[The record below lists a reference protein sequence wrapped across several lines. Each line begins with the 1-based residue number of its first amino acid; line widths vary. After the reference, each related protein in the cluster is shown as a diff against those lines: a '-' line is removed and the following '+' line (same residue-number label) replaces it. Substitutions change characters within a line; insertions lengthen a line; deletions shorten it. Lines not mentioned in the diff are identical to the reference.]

1 MSGNVSR
8 RSFIKQGAVVGAS
21 SLLGA
26 GMLSCRGREDQPA
39 ADEET
44 QAAETEPRPNAISV
58 ITGDR
63 YFDNTIVAV
72 EQIGGMGQF
81 VSEGSRVA
89 VLANPQRN
97 NPGAFTRPAIVA
109 AIVRMCREA
118 GAEQVACLSWQPEQ
132 NWENTGIAQA
142 ISDEG
147 ADLVIVNQRDESL
160 FNLVPVPKGVALKE
174 ARLMAELANYDVLID
189 VPITKDHAG
198 NKFTGT
204 LKNFMG
210 LNSPQSNQFF
220 HQENWTTDIGAI
232 THLEQCIADLNTV
245 ITPDLC
251 VVDATEL
258 ITTNGPFGPGELV
271 RPQKIVAGTDR
282 VAIDAY
288 CCTLWGLAPHDII
301 AINKAFEHGLGEI
314 DLSKVQIKEIQ
325 V

>member
-1 MSGNVSR
+1 
-8 RSFIKQGAVVGAS
+8 
-21 SLLGA
+21 
-26 GMLSCRGREDQPA
+26 MLSCRGRENQA
-39 ADEET
+39 ASDEAT
-44 QAAETEPRPNAISV
+44 QAAATGPMSHAISV
-58 ITGDR
+58 VTGESH
-63 YFDNTIVAV
+63 FDNTILAV
-72 EQIGGMGQF
+72 DQIGGMAQF

-97 NPGAFTRPAIVA
+97 NPGAFTRPAVVA
-109 AIVRMCREA
+109 AVVHMCREA

-132 NWENTGIAQA
+132 SWESTGTAQA
-142 ISDEG
+142 VSDAG
-147 ADLVIVNQRDESL
+147 ADLVIVDYRDESL
-160 FNLVPVPKGVALKE
+160 FDPVPVPKGVALKE
-174 ARLMAELANYDVLID
+174 ARLMAQLANYDVLID

-232 THLEQCIADLNTV
+232 RHLEQCIADLNTV

-251 VVDATEL
+251 VVDATEF
-258 ITTNGPFGPGELV
+258 ITTNGPFGPGDLL
-271 RPQKIVAGTDR
+271 RPQKIVAGVDR

-288 CCTLWGLAPHDII
+288 CCTLWGLVPADII

-314 DLSKVQIKEIQ
+314 DLSKVQIREVQ
-325 V
+325 A

>member
-1 MSGNVSR
+1 MSRQVSR
-8 RSFIKQGAVVGAS
+8 RCFIKQGAVVGAS
-21 SLLGA
+21 SFLGA
-26 GMLSCRGREDQPA
+26 GILSCRSRDEQPA
-39 ADEET
+39 TAGDS
-44 QAAETEPRPNAISV
+44 QAAAGAPRPKVMSV
-58 ITGDR
+58 VTGDR
-63 YFDNTIVAV
+63 YFDNTILAV
-72 EQIGGMGQF
+72 EQIGGMSQF

-109 AIVRMCREA
+109 AVVRMCREA
-118 GAEQVACLSWQPEQ
+118 GADRVACLGWLPEE
-132 NWENTGIAQA
+132 NWENTGIAEA
-142 ISDEG
+142 ISGEG
-147 ADLVIVNQRDESL
+147 ADLVIADLRDESF
-160 FNLVPVPKGVALKE
+160 FNPVSVDRGVALKE
-174 ARLMAELANYDVLID
+174 ARVMAELANYDVLID

-204 LKNFMG
+204 LKNLMG

-220 HQENWTTDIGAI
+220 HHENWTTDIGAI

-258 ITTNGPFGPGELV
+258 ITTNGPFGPGELL
-271 RPQKIVAGTDR
+271 RPQKIIAGVDR

-301 AINKAFEHGLGEI
+301 SISRAFDHGLGEI
-314 DLSKVQIKEIQ
+314 DLGKVQIREIQ
-325 V
+325 A

>member
-1 MSGNVSR
+1 M
-8 RSFIKQGAVVGAS
+8 QGAVVGAS

-26 GMLSCRGREDQPA
+26 GMLSCRGREGRPA
-39 ADEET
+39 TDEDT
-44 QAAETEPRPNAISV
+44 QAASSEPGSNTISV
-58 ITGDR
+58 ITGDS
-63 YFDNTIVAV
+63 YFDNTILAV
-72 EQIGGMGQF
+72 EQIGGMRQF

-97 NPGAFTRPAIVA
+97 NPGAFTRPAVVA

-142 ISDEG
+142 VSDEG
-147 ADLVIVNQRDESL
+147 ADLVIVDLRDESL
-160 FNLVPVPKGVALKE
+160 FNPVPIPRGVALKE

-288 CCTLWGLAPHDII
+288 CCTLWGLTPRDVI

-314 DLSKVQIKEIQ
+314 DLNKVQIKTIQ
-325 V
+325 A

>member
-1 MSGNVSR
+1 MSSNVSR
-8 RSFIKQGAVVGAS
+8 RSFIKQSAVVGAS
-21 SLLGA
+21 SFIGA
-26 GMLSCRGREDQPA
+26 GMLSCQGGEDQPA
-39 ADEET
+39 TGE
-44 QAAETEPRPNAISV
+44 AASATSRGPRSNAISV
-58 ITGDR
+58 VTGDR
-63 YFDNTIVAV
+63 YFDNTILAV
-72 EQIGGMGQF
+72 DQIGGMGQF

-97 NPGAFTRPAIVA
+97 NPGAFTRPAVVA
-109 AIVRMCREA
+109 AVVSMCREA
-118 GAEQVACLSWQPEQ
+118 GAERVSCLSWQPEQ
-132 NWENTGIAQA
+132 NWENTGIAEA
-142 ISDEG
+142 ISKEG
-147 ADLVIVNQRDESL
+147 GELVIADRRDESL
-160 FNLVPVPKGVALKE
+160 FNPVPIPSGVALEE
-174 ARLMAELANYDVLID
+174 ARLMAELDNYDVLID

-210 LNSPQSNQFF
+210 LNSPESNQLF

-251 VVDATEL
+251 VVDATEF
-258 ITTNGPFGPGELV
+258 ITTGGPFGPGDLL

-301 AINKAFEHGLGEI
+301 AIAKAFEHGLGEM
-314 DLSKVQIKEIQ
+314 DLSKVQISEVQ
-325 V
+325 A